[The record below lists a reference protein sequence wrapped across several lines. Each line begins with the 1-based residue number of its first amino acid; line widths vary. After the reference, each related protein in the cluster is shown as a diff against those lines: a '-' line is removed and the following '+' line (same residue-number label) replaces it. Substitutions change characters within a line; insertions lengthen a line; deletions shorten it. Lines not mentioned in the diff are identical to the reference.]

1 VERTIRIVVLAGL
14 AAIVFAAPAA
24 ADLSSKLGALSG
36 ENAKGYLS
44 PLPKALSATLNSS
57 IFQSG
62 KVPKRN
68 IELSLGIHVMGVNLK
83 DEDRTFMP
91 TDPAGFQSVTPT
103 PVPTISGDGN
113 AVPVD
118 GVGGTI
124 LNYPGG
130 FDIKSFVIAAP
141 ELTVGSIF
149 GTRAVVRWFSVKVGD
164 SDFGKIELFGIG
176 GQHSISQYLPKL
188 PADVAFGVFYQTFKL
203 GDGILD
209 TKALHFDVTAS
220 RDFGKVVKIVPYVGL
235 GYDTF
240 KMDVA
245 YTSTLDPAD
254 HIAVGM
260 DNQSNAHLTLG
271 AQLRLPGVALHG
283 EFFAAANTGAAIG
296 LHFGR

>member
-1 VERTIRIVVLAGL
+1 MKRTIPIVVLVGL
-14 AAIVFAAPAA
+14 AAIVLAAPAA

-36 ENAKGYLS
+36 DNAKGYLS
-44 PLPKALSATLNSS
+44 PMPKALSATLNSS

-62 KVPKRN
+62 KVPLKSV
-68 IELSLGIHVMGVNLK
+68 ELSLGIHVMGVNVK
-83 DEDRTFMP
+83 DEDRTFLP

-103 PVPTISGDGN
+103 RVPTIIGDGT

-130 FDIKSFVIAAP
+130 FDIKSFVVAAP

-149 GTRAVVRWFSVKVGD
+149 GTRAVVRWISLTVGD
-164 SDFGKIELFGIG
+164 SDFGKVDLFGIG

-188 PADVAFGVFYQTFKL
+188 PVDLACGLFYQTFKL

-220 RDFGKVVKIVPYVGL
+220 RDFGAVVKIAPYVGL

-254 HIAVGM
+254 RIAVSM

-283 EFFAAANTGAAIG
+283 EFNAAANTGAAVG
-296 LHFGR
+296 LRFGR